1 MAQLDW
7 LGHVVWLT
15 LWLWHERTLGWF
27 QRVPLGWFLIV
38 WGLLHL
44 RNCHQITWD
53 TVFRAL
59 DQSQS
64 SSEEAVVVVV
74 PWPCDVEGFV
84 RVVSR

>member
-1 MAQLDW
+1 M
-7 LGHVVWLT
+7 
-15 LWLWHERTLGWF
+15 
-27 QRVPLGWFLIV
+27 

-53 TVFRAL
+53 TVFQAL

-64 SSEEAVVVVV
+64 SSEEAVVVVVV